1 MHDATEWLRSMSL
14 VSSDDYRPASPAY
27 RASCSDPATEPGV
40 RVRVSSCKGQSGMP
54 RTLLGKEGLVA
65 GGGGR
70 GDTRVAIEGTVYSI
84 PSKQLEFVTVNATTP
99 VGAAVVVVHGTYR
112 GCVGTLQSLADAHA
126 CVSFTDGALSGRV
139 LIRRSDCVLFEG
151 R

>member
-40 RVRVSSCKGQSGMP
+40 RVRVSSCKGVP
-54 RTLLGKEGLVA
+54 RTLLGKEGLIA
-65 GGGGR
+65 CGSSSK
-70 GDTRVAIEGTVYSI
+70 GDTRVDIEGTVYSI

-99 VGAAVVVVHGTYR
+99 VGATVVVVHGTYR
-112 GCVGTLQSLADAHA
+112 GCVGALQSLADTHA

>member
-1 MHDATEWLRSMSL
+1 MHDATDRLRSMSL
-14 VSSDDYRPASPAY
+14 VSRDDYRPASPAY

-40 RVRVSSCKGQSGMP
+40 RVRVSSCKGIP
-54 RTLLGKEGLVA
+54 RALLGREGSVA
-65 GGGGR
+65 AA
-70 GDTRVAIEGTVYSI
+70 GDTGNTRVTIEGTVYSI
-84 PSKQLEFVTVNATTP
+84 PSKQLEFVTVDTSTP

-112 GCVGTLQSLADAHA
+112 GCVGALQSLADTHA

-139 LIRRSDCVLFEG
+139 LIRRNDCALFEG